1 MLVKETETLESSADN
16 GTSNQNKT
24 GKPQTVVCF
33 ICGRE
38 FGTKSIE
45 YNAKLKKNYQKHL
58 KSVPDTIG
66 PDIFITQAFAIKCRS
81 F

>member
-1 MLVKETETLESSADN
+1 MAQGSKIPQRIIRESNLINLTLKALINQLNFAKLFVKETETLESSADN

-24 GKPQTVVCF
+24 GKPQTVVCY

-45 YNAKLKKNYQKHL
+45 
-58 KSVPDTIG
+58 
-66 PDIFITQAFAIKCRS
+66 
-81 F
+81 

>member
-1 MLVKETETLESSADN
+1 MFVKETETLESSADN

-24 GKPQTVVCF
+24 GKPQTVVCY

-45 YNAKLKKNYQKHL
+45 YNAKLKKISK
-58 KSVPDTIG
+58 
-66 PDIFITQAFAIKCRS
+66 AFWKVCPIQ
-81 F
+81 